1 MVTMSNSFKRLLSGN
16 SSLSEI
22 SRDWYH
28 SSEDDLR
35 QAVERQTSGLR
46 IILQALTYATYS
58 EHNINNLMKIFLHLG
73 MGHGALNRFCNVT
86 INLRRQFPHTSLES
100 VLLFQRIN
108 LYAIEI
114 LDLME
119 QFLIVSHYF
128 LHKKREIVIFLRI
141 LLKIRMKIEKYLVH
155 VDFWNLGTENVD
167 M

>member
-1 MVTMSNSFKRLLSGN
+1 
-16 SSLSEI
+16 
-22 SRDWYH
+22 
-28 SSEDDLR
+28 
-35 QAVERQTSGLR
+35 
-46 IILQALTYATYS
+46 
-58 EHNINNLMKIFLHLG
+58 

-155 VDFWNLGTENVD
+155 VDFWNIGTENVD